1 MSAIKTGFLTLVGVF
16 LLVASIAFAEAAP
29 GTDEPGDEMI
39 LFQNIPSVFGASKY
53 EQRITEAPSSVS
65 IVTAAEIKKYGY
77 RSLADIL
84 RSLRSFYLTNDRNYE
99 YVGVRGFNR
108 PGDYNS
114 RILVLVDGHRINEN
128 IYDSFL
134 AGKGFILDVD
144 LIDRMEVIRG
154 PSSSL
159 YGTGAFFAVINIIT
173 QRGRDLQGLEASG
186 EAGSHDAY
194 DGRLSYGKRL
204 PGGFELLLSGTAGK
218 SEGQDWFYPE
228 FDDPATNNGTAEGR
242 DWQRYGSAFLKASLA
257 DFTLSGAYSRRKK
270 AIPTA
275 PWETVFNHPDTWTLD
290 ESGYLD
296 LQYERNL
303 AEEWKI
309 LARVFYDYYWY
320 EGEYPYDWAEEGDP
334 PDILVSKDEA
344 EGAWW
349 GTELQFS
356 RKLDRHRFI
365 VGAEYRENGRQ
376 DQRFFNDKSDSSSN
390 VLDSRE
396 DSDYWAAYL
405 QDEFQISERLLLNV
419 GVRHDN
425 YSTFGGTTNP
435 RLALILNPV
444 EGSTVKLL
452 YGEAF
457 RAPNAYELYYH
468 DGGLTALANPDLN
481 PEEIATYELVV
492 EQALGS
498 SVRGV
503 AAGFYYEIDNLIDQV
518 EDADGLFVYRNLEEV
533 EAWGMEFELEGRW
546 ESGLE
551 GRLSYTFQ
559 ETENQTT
566 GRTLSNSPRHL
577 AKFNLIVPLWRD
589 RLFAGI
595 EEQYTGRRK
604 TLSRAETDDSAVTNL
619 TLFSGNLVPGLEV
632 SGSVYNLFD
641 KAFSDPGSREHLQDA
656 IEQDG
661 RNYRLKLTYA
671 F

>member
-1 MSAIKTGFLTLVGVF
+1 MGAVL
-16 LLVASIAFAEAAP
+16 LLVSIASAAAAP
-29 GTDEPGDEMI
+29 GADGRGDEMI
-39 LFQNIPSVFGASKY
+39 LFQDIPSVFGASKY

-77 RSLADIL
+77 RTLADIL

-99 YVGVRGFNR
+99 YVGVRGFSR

-114 RILVLVDGHRINEN
+114 RILVLIDGHRINEN
-128 IYDSFL
+128 VYDSFL
-134 AGKGFILDVD
+134 AGNGFILDID

-159 YGTGAFFAVINIIT
+159 YGTGAFFAVINIIAR
-173 QRGRDLQGLEASG
+173 RGRDYEGLEASG
-186 EAGSHDAY
+186 EAASHDAY
-194 DGRLSYGKRL
+194 DGRLSYGKRF
-204 PGGFELLLSGTAGK
+204 PGGFELLLSGTAGD

-228 FDDPATNNGTAEGR
+228 FNDPATHNGVAGGR
-242 DWQRYGSAFLKASLA
+242 DWERYGSAFLKASRA
-257 DFTLSGAYSRRKK
+257 DFTLTGAYSRSKK

-275 PWETVFNHPDTWTLD
+275 PWETVFNHPDLWTLD
-290 ESGYLD
+290 ESAYLD

-303 AEEWKI
+303 AQDWKI
-309 LARVFYDYYWY
+309 LARAFYDYYWY

-344 EGAWW
+344 EGEWW
-349 GTELQFS
+349 GTEVQLS
-356 RKLDRHRFI
+356 RKMERHRL
-365 VGAEYRENGRQ
+365 VGGAEYRENGRQ
-376 DQRFFNDKSDSSSN
+376 DQRFFDDKSNSSSI

-396 DSDYWAAYL
+396 DSDYWAVYL
-405 QDEFQISERLLLNV
+405 QDEFQISARLLLNV
-419 GVRHDN
+419 GVRHDH
-425 YSTFGGTTNP
+425 YSTFGGTANP
-435 RLALILNPV
+435 RLGLILNPV
-444 EGSTVKLL
+444 EGTTVKLL

-481 PEEIATYELVV
+481 PEEIATYELVW
-492 EQALGS
+492 EQALGN

-503 AAGFYYEIDNLIDQV
+503 AAGFYYGIDNLIDQV
-518 EDADGLFVYRNLEEV
+518 EDADGLFVYQNLDEV

-559 ETENQTT
+559 ETENRTT

-604 TLSRAETDDSAVTNL
+604 TLSRAETDDFAVTNL
-619 TLFSGNLVPGLEV
+619 TLFSGNLAPGLEV

-641 KAFSDPGSREHLQDA
+641 KTFSDPGSREHRQDA

-661 RNYRLKLTYA
+661 RNYRLKLTYS